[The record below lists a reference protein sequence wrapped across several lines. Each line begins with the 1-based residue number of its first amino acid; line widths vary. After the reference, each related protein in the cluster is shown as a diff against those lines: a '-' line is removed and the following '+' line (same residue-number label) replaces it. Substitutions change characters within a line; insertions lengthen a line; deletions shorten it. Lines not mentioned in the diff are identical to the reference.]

1 MPSMILVQDIVQVLH
16 GSVPATVAQRPWLR
30 TSGVPIVEDGTS
42 YRSGFAS
49 DLSFEQLPRA
59 KMRIKSKTSTEH
71 PNLSPSGFGK
81 DLGNFTGFAHSRIS
95 AHFHAALG
103 GYSSATYDPIAAFLP
118 NRLFKWIPRVAKCWF
133 DKKHA
138 FRDYTTRGK
147 GSGIYPI
154 ADRVKICI
162 AGDWGTG
169 TDEARIVAAAMK
181 SADPDLTIHLGDV
194 YYVGDA
200 NEVRE
205 NFLGEKTSPY
215 TPVKWPTG
223 AKGSFALN
231 GNHEMYADG
240 KGYWG
245 MVLPRMGLKEAG
257 SEWGAGQWAS
267 FFCLENKHWRIIGLD
282 TGYNSTG
289 FEWGKLPV
297 LQRSKWLRKT
307 TAFKPACGLP
317 EPLLAWLNSAVN
329 PDGDKRGLIL
339 LSHHGSHSAFE
350 GWYQIPARQLAKVIH
365 RPVLWFWGHEHR
377 LAIYEKFAVKDGIEA
392 YGRCVG
398 HGGMPV
404 GRGAAP
410 DIPDCRW
417 LAWDNRRYPSDED
430 VDVGYNGYANLSFNG
445 PALHIAYYDL
455 NQTRVLTEDWQ
466 VDIGSGT
473 LEGPR
478 LKKVLDD
485 PSLHCREAGERSD

>member
-1 MPSMILVQDIVQVLH
+1 M
-16 GSVPATVAQRPWLR
+16 GA
-30 TSGVPIVEDGTS
+30 
-42 YRSGFAS
+42 
-49 DLSFEQLPRA
+49 
-59 KMRIKSKTSTEH
+59 KSKKNAER
-71 PNLSPSGFGK
+71 PDPSAAGK
-81 DLGNFTGFAHSRIS
+81 DLRNFTGFAHSRAA

-103 GYSSATYDPIAAFLP
+103 GYSSTTYDPIAAFLP
-118 NRLFKWIPRVAKCWF
+118 GRLSKWIPQVAKYWF
-133 DKKHA
+133 HKKHA
-138 FRDYTTRGK
+138 FRDYTTGGK

-154 ADRVKICI
+154 EDRVKISI

-169 TDEARIVAAAMK
+169 TDEARIVAAAMEG
-181 SADPDLTIHLGDV
+181 AHPDFTVHLGDV

-205 NFLGEKTSPY
+205 NFLGERTSPY
-215 TPVKWPTG
+215 TPVKWPVG
-223 AKGSFALN
+223 SKGSFALN

-240 KGYWG
+240 NGYWR
-245 MVLPRMGLKEAG
+245 MVLPRMGFKDAG

-289 FEWGKLPV
+289 FEWGKLPL
-297 LQRSKWLRKT
+297 LQRSKWLCKT
-307 TAFKPACGLP
+307 TALKPSCALP
-317 EPLLAWLNSAVN
+317 DTLLAWLNSAVN

-339 LSHHGSHSAFE
+339 LSHHGSHSSFE
-350 GWYQIPARQLAKVIH
+350 GWYQIPARQLAKIIH
-365 RPVLWFWGHEHR
+365 RPVIWFWGHEHR
-377 LAIYEKFAVKDGIEA
+377 LAIYEKFGVKNGIEA
-392 YGRCVG
+392 YGRCLG

-410 DIPDCRW
+410 DIKDCRC

-430 VDVGYNGYANLSFNG
+430 VDVGYNGYVNFSFNG
-445 PALHIAYYDL
+445 PELHVAYYDL
-455 NQTRVLTEDWQ
+455 NQTRLMTEDWGI
-466 VDIGSGT
+466 DIESGS

-485 PSLHCREAGERSD
+485 PSLHCRET